1 MKVVATTVPGGIVSR
16 ALRHWKL
23 GDWET
28 QQQSVGQTRF
38 LEDLIQAAY
47 LLTHLFCYRFLYH
60 TVSTRLFSAALI
72 PPLLLQIRVL
82 IFPNNSLG
90 PPPPPPPSPEE
101 ARQIRSKA
109 ASDILSLIPQP
120 IARTFFAVHGDGTT
134 EMIREEI
141 EERLL
146 GWTDDG
152 EMNMYLVYAI
162 LEYVVLKLVPEM
174 KDKTPSELLAERG
187 VDILDF
193 DIREAEREGARG

>member
-1 MKVVATTVPGGIVSR
+1 
-16 ALRHWKL
+16 
-23 GDWET
+23 
-28 QQQSVGQTRF
+28 
-38 LEDLIQAAY
+38 
-47 LLTHLFCYRFLYH
+47 LYH

-120 IARTFFAVHGDGTT
+120 VARTFLAIPSDGGAENET
-134 EMIREEI
+134 EMMREEV

-146 GWTDDG
+146 GWIDDT
-152 EMNMYLVYAI
+152 EMNKYLVYGI

-187 VDILDF
+187 VDMIEF
-193 DIREAEREGARG
+193 QEGEVAEKKVKVNGA

>member
-1 MKVVATTVPGGIVSR
+1 M
-16 ALRHWKL
+16 LRGL
-23 GDWET
+23 
-28 QQQSVGQTRF
+28 
-38 LEDLIQAAY
+38 
-47 LLTHLFCYRFLYH
+47 
-60 TVSTRLFSAALI
+60 STRLFSAALI

-120 IARTFFAVHGDGTT
+120 VARTFFAVHGDGGIENET
-134 EMIREEI
+134 ETMREEI

-146 GWTDDG
+146 GWIDDV
-152 EMNMYLVYAI
+152 EMNKYLVYAI

-193 DIREAEREGARG
+193 QEGEEATEKAKVKVNGAWAGQ